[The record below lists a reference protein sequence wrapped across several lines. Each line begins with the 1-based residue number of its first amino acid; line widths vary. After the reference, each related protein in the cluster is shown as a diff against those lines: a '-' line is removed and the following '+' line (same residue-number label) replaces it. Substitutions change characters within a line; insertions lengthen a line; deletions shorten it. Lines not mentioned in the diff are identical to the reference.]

1 MPAFA
6 FTEYHPLRSFIVRDD
21 EIFHKAFVRNSVFFA
36 YLTHGGEARPALE
49 ILPQLRQLLAGS
61 AGENLHAAVVK
72 ITHVTAQ
79 MQFFRGMLRE
89 IAKPYTLDSSGNEV
103 PLGLLCLAHG
113 A

>member
-1 MPAFA
+1 M
-6 FTEYHPLRSFIVRDD
+6 RDD

-49 ILPQLRQLLAGS
+49 ILPQLLAGS

-79 MQFFRGMLRE
+79 MQFCRGMLRE